1 MGLNRLMMGGSGNKY
16 THLITVGEHQIDDNI
31 LAYGYGTTTTVGEDI
46 GAITPTKLDNNTI
59 LAVYVVDW
67 SHYGQ
72 LYWEIVLNGATQ
84 TATIELTYGQYTI
97 ELEYVDYNI
106 QTKTTSYTL
115 SVAGGDDIYETADAM
130 KDKFVTGK
138 TIPVTI
144 KIAE

>member
-16 THLITVGEHQIDDNI
+16 TYLITVGENQIDDNI
-31 LAYGYGTTTTVGEDI
+31 LAYGYGTTTTVGVDM
-46 GAITPTKLDNNTI
+46 GTITPTKLDNNTI

-72 LYWEIVLNGATQ
+72 LYWEIVLNGATER
-84 TATIELTYGQYTI
+84 ATIELTYGQYTI

-106 QTKTTSYTL
+106 QTKTTSYIL
-115 SVAGGDDIYETADAM
+115 SVAGGDDSYETAYNILNA
-130 KDKFVTGK
+130 FVTGK

-144 KIAE
+144 KIAK